1 MRSRGEAV
9 PGPLEFECLEALW
22 ALGEGTVGD
31 VQKEM
36 RRGSALAYT
45 TVMTVLDR
53 LTKKGSLTRRK
64 AGRKFLYQ
72 ASISPESVR
81 SAAVRDV
88 VNEFF
93 GGSTGALLEYLERKG
108 LPRPSMADVLSA

>member
-36 RRGSALAYT
+36 RRGRALAYT

-53 LTKKGSLTRRK
+53 LTKKGSLSRRK

-72 ASISPESVR
+72 ALISPESVR
-81 SAAVRDV
+81 GAAVRDL
-88 VNEFF
+88 VNGFF
-93 GGSTGALLEYLERKG
+93 GGSTVALLEYLEREG